1 MTSKEWSEHRFKIKL
16 SVKPTQ
22 KYTICLFLR
31 VSISH
36 LGAIIFKTLGF
47 YTSQISLFSHHGVP
61 TWYFFSQK
69 KNQIYLIDTKHKIS
83 AGLHYVS
90 VRASINNIRRAE
102 PGPHLL
108 QGPGTCCG
116 KLPRVSSDQWPGDR
130 GGRGWVHNLD
140 LVTHRGADSVHH
152 RDQQGPGVGPRLPG
166 VAHRKYKHHSRVRA
180 ETATRENITG
190 VWTLNTVN
198 TLSRPASNNDNGQLF
213 LSSSHELLVTEIE
226 HGLICA
232 TEIETYCALLW
243 MRMFTDT

>member
-1 MTSKEWSEHRFKIKL
+1 MAYQPGT
-16 SVKPTQ
+16 
-22 KYTICLFLR
+22 
-31 VSISH
+31 
-36 LGAIIFKTLGF
+36 
-47 YTSQISLFSHHGVP
+47 FSARR
-61 TWYFFSQK
+61 

-116 KLPRVSSDQWPGDR
+116 KLPRVGSDQWPGDR

-140 LVTHRGADSVHH
+140 LVTHRGADTVFTTVTN
-152 RDQQGPGVGPRLPG
+152 RGPVWVRGCLVSHIVNINITHESGPRPQQERTLPVCEQG
-166 VAHRKYKHHSRVRA
+166 
-180 ETATRENITG
+180 TL
-190 VWTLNTVN
+190 WTL
-198 TLSRPASNNDNGQLF
+198 SAWPASNNDNGQLF

-232 TEIETYCALLW
+232 TEIETYCALLR

>member
-1 MTSKEWSEHRFKIKL
+1 MAYQPGT
-16 SVKPTQ
+16 
-22 KYTICLFLR
+22 FLAKR
-31 VSISH
+31 
-36 LGAIIFKTLGF
+36 
-47 YTSQISLFSHHGVP
+47 
-61 TWYFFSQK
+61 

-190 VWTLNTVN
+190 VWTMWTLWTLSAGPPPIMIMASFFSRPPTSSSSQRLNT
-198 TLSRPASNNDNGQLF
+198 D
-213 LSSSHELLVTEIE
+213 
-226 HGLICA
+226 
-232 TEIETYCALLW
+232 
-243 MRMFTDT
+243 